1 MAEVLKVQNISK
13 IYEKKLIFEGLN
25 LSIESGK
32 FYTPLGANG
41 AGKSTLLKILSG
53 TELANSGEVY
63 FHDKPIQAWDI
74 EGKSDLFYINENIQI
89 ETALTLKKFTEFF
102 KELFPR
108 WDESFFKMM
117 VQTRKFDLDKY
128 YHQCSRGQKMQYNMM
143 LALAACPKLLLLDE
157 ITSVMDVYT
166 RRYFLQLLH
175 EFTLKGGTVV
185 MTTNIISELQFY
197 THHLLLLKDGKL
209 QINGPLSEVRSD
221 FIKIKIQVDEIHPI
235 LNNEN
240 VLWAGMNDD
249 GSNNFLVPV
258 DLQKRYSIKANS
270 ILNQTVTMEDIFI
283 YFSQLKNKGSKDED
297 AA

>member
-1 MAEVLKVQNISK
+1 MESLLSIKNLTKYYEKRLIFNSLNIS
-13 IYEKKLIFEGLN
+13 
-25 LSIESGK
+25 IEAGK
-32 FYTPLGANG
+32 FYTLLGANG

-53 TELANSGEVY
+53 TELADSGDVL
-63 FHDKPIQAWDI
+63 FHDKPIQSWDI

-108 WDESFFKMM
+108 WDESFFKLMIKS
-117 VQTRKFDLDKY
+117 RKFDLDKF
-128 YHQCSRGQKMQYNMM
+128 YHQCSRGQKMQFNMM
-143 LALAACPKLLLLDE
+143 LALAAGPKLLLLDE

-197 THHLLLLKDGKL
+197 TNHLFLIQDGGLL
-209 QINGPLSEVRSD
+209 INGPLQDVKKD
-221 FIKIKIQVDEIHPI
+221 FIKIKVQPEEVLAL
-235 LNNEN
+235 LNHES

-249 GSNNFLVPV
+249 GSNNFLVPIKIA
-258 DLQKRYSIKANS
+258 QKFNVPESRVNQ
-270 ILNQTVTMEDIFI
+270 QTVTMEDIFI
-283 YFSQLKNKGSKDED
+283 YFSQMKKSGSDED